1 MTEILKVKDLR
12 ISFFTHVGEVK
23 AIRGVDFSVKEGEI
37 VGIVGESGSGK
48 SVTSLSVMGLLQRP
62 GKVIGGEILF
72 KGEDLLKKSKRD
84 MVSLRGNEISMIFQ
98 DPMTSMN
105 PVYTVGRQ
113 IEEAISNHMK
123 LSKEELK
130 AKTVE
135 MLDMV
140 KIPSPEQRVKNYPHE
155 FSGGM
160 RQRAMIAMALACGP
174 DLLIA
179 DEPTTALDV
188 TIQAQIVKLMKD
200 INEEL
205 NTSIIFITHD
215 LGVVAD
221 ICQRVIVMYGGLI
234 MEEGTVDEIFYNP
247 RHPYTMG
254 LLHSIPEVSSG
265 EKTRL
270 IPIKGTPPDLLNPP
284 QGCPFFDRCEYA
296 MEICRKTQPL
306 YFEEGEGHR
315 TMCWLM
321 HPDAPVNSK
330 YEKQKGGVE
339 SGK

>member
-23 AIRGVDFSVKEGEI
+23 AIRGINFSVEKGQI

-48 SVTSLSVMGLLQRP
+48 SVTSLSVMGLLQQP
-62 GKVIGGEILF
+62 GRVTGGEILF
-72 KGEDLLKKSKRD
+72 KGENLLKKSKRD
-84 MVSLRGNEISMIFQ
+84 MVNLRGNEISMIFQ

-123 LSKEELK
+123 LSREELR
-130 AKTVE
+130 AKTIE
-135 MLDMV
+135 MLDLV

-200 INEEL
+200 INREL

-215 LGVVAD
+215 LG
-221 ICQRVIVMYGGLI
+221 CHQRAV
-234 MEEGTVDEIFYNP
+234 
-247 RHPYTMG
+247 
-254 LLHSIPEVSSG
+254 
-265 EKTRL
+265 
-270 IPIKGTPPDLLNPP
+270 
-284 QGCPFFDRCEYA
+284 
-296 MEICRKTQPL
+296 
-306 YFEEGEGHR
+306 
-315 TMCWLM
+315 
-321 HPDAPVNSK
+321 
-330 YEKQKGGVE
+330 
-339 SGK
+339 